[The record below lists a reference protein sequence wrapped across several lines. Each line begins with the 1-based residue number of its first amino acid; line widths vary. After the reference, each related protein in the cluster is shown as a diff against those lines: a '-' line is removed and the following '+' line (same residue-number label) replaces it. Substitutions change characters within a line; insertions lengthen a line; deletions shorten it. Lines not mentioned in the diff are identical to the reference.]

1 MPRVRVSAAAAEV
14 IETTVLGVGLELVTG
29 KVGQAAVCSRG
40 RGRLTVELA
49 DAALKVFAG
58 FGGSMSTR
66 QVFYQLVSGG
76 AIDNSQRDYERVQRL
91 LVHMRR
97 DGAIPYDRIVDRT
110 RGKHQR
116 PGWDGVE
123 DVMVSVAEQYRRNL
137 WVGQETV
144 VMVAC
149 EKQAL
154 EGIFAEVVDRY
165 GASLWTLRGY
175 PSESFAYEWARE
187 ISKLNQQGSDVA
199 IAYFGDHDPSGLG
212 IESDT
217 QDKLRRHHA
226 DFTWERFGLLEAD
239 FDRFGLVNVPV
250 KPTDSRSRRYVGLH
264 GDRAAELDALRPD
277 ELRSRIERAIV
288 AHIDSGAWE
297 ALERA
302 ESVERDSLRLVTDNW
317 NRALEAVGGV
327 R

>member
-1 MPRVRVSAAAAEV
+1 MPRVRIHAAAPS
-14 IETTVLGVGLELVTG
+14 
-29 KVGQAAVCSRG
+29 KVGQAPICSRG
-40 RGRLTVELA
+40 RGRRTAELA
-49 DAALKVFAG
+49 DAALRVFTD
-58 FGGSMSTR
+58 FEGSMSTR
-66 QVFYQLVSGG
+66 QVFYQLVSVG
-76 AIDNSQRDYERVQRL
+76 AVENSQREYERVQRL

-97 DGAIPYDRIVDRT
+97 EHEIPYDRIVDRT

-116 PGWDGVE
+116 AGWNGVQ

-137 WVGQETV
+137 WVSQDTV

-154 EGIFAEVVDRY
+154 EGVFSEVVDRY

-175 PSESFAYEWARE
+175 ASESFAYEWACE
-187 ISKLNQQGSDVA
+187 IERLNLEGSDVA

-212 IESDT
+212 LEQDV
-217 QDKLRRHHA
+217 QDKHRRHHA
-226 DFTWERFGLLEAD
+226 DFTWERFGLLKSD

-250 KPTDSRSRRYVGLH
+250 KPSDSRARKYLELH

-288 AHIDSGAWE
+288 AHIDSEEWA

-302 ESVERDSLRLVTDNW
+302 EQVERESLRMVTINW
-317 NRALEAVGGV
+317 NKAVQAAGV
-327 R
+327 NA